1 MSLPLFNVRVYG
13 IIQKG
18 DLYLLSHEWNDKVD
32 FWKFPGGGVE
42 ENEGIEQAL
51 KRELMEELKTEVKNA
66 RLFYVNEHYQKSL
79 FGKESLLAFYYLVNT
94 ADMDLSPKKEIKW
107 GKDYHLRFKWIS
119 ADELAERLHFPLDK
133 IVANRLTK

>member
-13 IIQKG
+13 IMQKE

-51 KRELMEELKTEVKNA
+51 KRELMEELNTEIKDA
-66 RLFYVNEHYQKSL
+66 ELYYVNEHFKKVCLAKS
-79 FGKESLLAFYYLVNT
+79 
-94 ADMDLSPKKEIKW
+94 
-107 GKDYHLRFKWIS
+107 RF
-119 ADELAERLHFPLDK
+119 
-133 IVANRLTK
+133 